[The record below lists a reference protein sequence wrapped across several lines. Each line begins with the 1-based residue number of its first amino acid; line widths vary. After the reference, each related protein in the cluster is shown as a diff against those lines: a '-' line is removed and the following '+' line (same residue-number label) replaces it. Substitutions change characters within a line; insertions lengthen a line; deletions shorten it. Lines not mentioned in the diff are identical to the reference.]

1 MHHELVLVSWAILS
15 FVDHRRYRRPHTT
28 SFQLLD
34 KQPNFV
40 FGLAGAC
47 ADKIQLRFQKRS
59 LAAAE
64 PATFDDARFLRQA
77 ANELDINIMFFL
89 SLK

>member
-1 MHHELVLVSWAILS
+1 MTALLS
-15 FVDHRRYRRPHTT
+15 FVDHRSYWGPHTFH
-28 SFQLLD
+28 FQLLD

-64 PATFDDARFLRQA
+64 PTTFDNARFLRQSA
-77 ANELDINIMFFL
+77 KELGMNIMFFL
-89 SLK
+89 S

>member
-1 MHHELVLVSWAILS
+1 
-15 FVDHRRYRRPHTT
+15 
-28 SFQLLD
+28 LD

-64 PATFDDARFLRQA
+64 PTPFDNAGFLQQSA
-77 ANELDINIMFFL
+77 KELDMNIMFFL
-89 SLK
+89 S

>member
-1 MHHELVLVSWAILS
+1 MGQIAFCRSSQLPAAAH
-15 FVDHRRYRRPHTT
+15 T

-40 FGLAGAC
+40 FGLAGAR

-64 PATFDDARFLRQA
+64 PANFDDARFLQQSRK
-77 ANELDINIMFFL
+77 
-89 SLK
+89 S

>member
-1 MHHELVLVSWAILS
+1 LELLAAA
-15 FVDHRRYRRPHTT
+15 HT

-59 LAAAE
+59 HAAAE
-64 PATFDDARFLRQA
+64 PANFDDARFLRQYA
-77 ANELDINIMFFL
+77 KELGMNIMFFL
-89 SLK
+89 S